1 MSLTLKVFSN
11 SRRLFINGINI
22 QSYLKIVQ
30 SYESRMIE
38 VQSRLKMTRSFELY
52 SSMIITMWTVNET

>member
-30 SYESRMIE
+30 SHESRMIE
-38 VQSRLKMTRSFELY
+38 VQSRLKMTKSFELY
-52 SSMIITMWTVNET
+52 SSMIIIMWTVNET

>member
-30 SYESRMIE
+30 SHESRMIE
-38 VQSRLKMTRSFELY
+38 VQSRLKMTKSFELY

>member
-30 SYESRMIE
+30 SHESRMIE

>member
-11 SRRLFINGINI
+11 SRRLFINGINN

-30 SYESRMIE
+30 SHESRMIE
-38 VQSRLKMTRSFELY
+38 VQSRLKMTKSFELY
-52 SSMIITMWTVNET
+52 SSMIIIMWTVNET